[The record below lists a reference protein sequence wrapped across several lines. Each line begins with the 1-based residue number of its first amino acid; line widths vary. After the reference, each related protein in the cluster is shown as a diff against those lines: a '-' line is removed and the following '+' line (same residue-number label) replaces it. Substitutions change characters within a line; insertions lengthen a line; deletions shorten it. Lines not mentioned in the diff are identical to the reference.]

1 MRQEPLAEGKKIFLK
16 QQKLLRI
23 ADSKEIG
30 WKVVK
35 YYLSDNLTSDSEDDK
50 QLSRARREVAANKK
64 KKEANNQKDKKI
76 NSFGIPPPQK
86 NF

>member
-1 MRQEPLAEGKKIFLK
+1 MRQETLAEGKKIFLK

-35 YYLSDNLTSDSEDDK
+35 CYLSDNLTSDSEDDK

>member
-1 MRQEPLAEGKKIFLK
+1 MRQETLAEGKKIFLK

-50 QLSRARREVAANKK
+50 QLSRARREAAANKK

-76 NSFGIPPPQK
+76 NSFGIPPSQK